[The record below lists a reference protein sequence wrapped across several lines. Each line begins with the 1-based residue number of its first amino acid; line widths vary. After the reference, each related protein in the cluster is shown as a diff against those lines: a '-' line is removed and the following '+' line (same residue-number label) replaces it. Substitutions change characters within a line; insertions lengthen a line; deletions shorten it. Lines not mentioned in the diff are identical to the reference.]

1 MHRKLTLKAVEAQIR
16 KLEAQA
22 KMLKE
27 AEKPGMAELKAVIA
41 KFKLA
46 PADIKAAM
54 KAPRSK
60 GARRS
65 MAKGNKLKAKYR
77 NPAKRSETW
86 AGHGLKP
93 KWLSSLIAKGKK
105 LEDFAGIGA
114 RQRSLRASC
123 PWQSTCS
130 AISACDLPDPAKVR
144 IDAAYVE
151 ANMPIVGE
159 QLQKAGVR
167 LARLLDAA

>member
-22 KMLKE
+22 KKLKE

-86 AGHGLKP
+86 AGRGHKP

-105 LEDFAGIGA
+105 LEDFA
-114 RQRSLRASC
+114 
-123 PWQSTCS
+123 
-130 AISACDLPDPAKVR
+130 V
-144 IDAAYVE
+144 
-151 ANMPIVGE
+151 
-159 QLQKAGVR
+159 
-167 LARLLDAA
+167 

>member
-1 MHRKLTLKAVEAQIR
+1 LTLKAVEAQIR

-22 KMLKE
+22 KKLKE

-54 KAPRSK
+54 KAPRS
-60 GARRS
+60 ARRG
-65 MAKGNKLKAKYR
+65 MARGTKLKAKYR

-86 AGHGLKP
+86 AGRGHKP

-105 LEDFAGIGA
+105 LEDFA
-114 RQRSLRASC
+114 
-123 PWQSTCS
+123 
-130 AISACDLPDPAKVR
+130 V
-144 IDAAYVE
+144 
-151 ANMPIVGE
+151 
-159 QLQKAGVR
+159 
-167 LARLLDAA
+167 